1 MEMNPYPKDEV
12 YHIVQLLTK
21 KYREFSRVRFSF
33 GIQSFE
39 NKMLSA
45 SGRQITFP

>member
-1 MEMNPYPKDEV
+1 MNPYPKEDV
-12 YHIVQLLTK
+12 YYIVQSLTK

-33 GIQSFE
+33 GIQSLE

-45 SGRQITFP
+45 SGRDITFP

>member
-1 MEMNPYPKDEV
+1 MNPYPKDEV
-12 YHIVQLLTK
+12 FDFVQSLTK
-21 KYREFSRVRFSF
+21 KYREFARVRFSF